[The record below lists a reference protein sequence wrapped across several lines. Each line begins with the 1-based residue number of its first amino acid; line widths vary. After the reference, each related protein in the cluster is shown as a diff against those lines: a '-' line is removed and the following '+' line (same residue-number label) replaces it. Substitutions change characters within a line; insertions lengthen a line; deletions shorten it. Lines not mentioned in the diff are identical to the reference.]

1 MGKKSLNIYK
11 KIQHAKLNYIEKQY
25 LEYPHI
31 IILNNR
37 ACYKV
42 KSYFWSDTK
51 VKNSNIRTETEIYMR
66 DVKHELISTLYVAGR
81 IVSSPKCSD
90 VLTSETV
97 TGLPDMANAFFRCN

>member
-25 LEYPHI
+25 LEHPHI

-42 KSYFWSDTK
+42 KSYF
-51 VKNSNIRTETEIYMR
+51 
-66 DVKHELISTLYVAGR
+66 
-81 IVSSPKCSD
+81 
-90 VLTSETV
+90 
-97 TGLPDMANAFFRCN
+97 